1 MQAAESCG
9 CNLLQKL
16 FYQEKQLSILFL
28 NALKET
34 LLPADVIKILFI

>member
-9 CNLLQKL
+9 LESVAKTFIRKNSFQ
-16 FYQEKQLSILFL
+16 FFL
-28 NALKET
+28 NALSKET